1 MVYDQELSVE
11 EIKTG
16 QFIEGAVVQAAQEM
30 LHDQLILDQM
40 RQAFTAS
47 GPDQQDFKALF
58 QELHIYKD
66 TQSLQ

>member
-30 LHDQLILDQM
+30 LHD
-40 RQAFTAS
+40 
-47 GPDQQDFKALF
+47 
-58 QELHIYKD
+58 
-66 TQSLQ
+66 